1 LIQMTEKYLVTGAN
15 GFIGSH
21 LVDSLVAKKKSVR
34 ILVREKSNLENVEK
48 HIRNKKVEVVKGE
61 LTNEESLKRA
71 MQDCTVICNAAALTD
86 LSASRKQF
94 FNSNVQSLRNLLN
107 IASSMNLRRF
117 VHISS
122 IGGFTKNHSL
132 ISEET
137 PQSPINNYELSKV
150 LGEKIALM
158 FWEKHGLPITI
169 LEPSAVYGPRANM
182 GFPYLLRMLKKRMMR
197 YPVSE
202 SNLLNLVYVTDVVEA
217 IELVIEKEEA
227 IGERFIIG
235 GKKSYTYKEIVE
247 AASRELG
254 ISAPKKHISLSI
266 AKSFALLSQYFSKI
280 RGKKPELAVDYFDY
294 ITHDMVLDISKAK
307 RILGYKPQVELSE
320 GMREMVKWY
329 LRTR

>member
-1 LIQMTEKYLVTGAN
+1 MREKYLVTGAN

-21 LVDSLVAKKKSVR
+21 LVDLLVHREKKTRIFVR
-34 ILVREKSNLENVEK
+34 QKSNLTNVKKHIQAGNVEVAFGD
-48 HIRNKKVEVVKGE
+48 IRDEKSIKQAVKGC
-61 LTNEESLKRA
+61 S
-71 MQDCTVICNAAALTD
+71 VICHTAALTD
-86 LSASRKQF
+86 LSASKKEFLKTNVHSLEKFLNIVRKQRI
-94 FNSNVQSLRNLLN
+94 Q
-107 IASSMNLRRF
+107 RF
-117 VHISS
+117 IYISS
-122 IGGFTKNHSL
+122 IGGFAKQYSKVT
-132 ISEET
+132 EGT

-169 LEPSAVYGPRANM
+169 LEPSAVYGPRANI